1 MKKINVAPENPQYR
15 IVEIFE
21 SLQGEALEHGHTRRF
36 RPLGQM
42 QPRLRLV

>member
-1 MKKINVAPENPQYR
+1 MKKISVAPENPQYR

-21 SLQGEALEHGHTRRF
+21 SLQGEAKHGYACRF

-42 QPRLRLV
+42 QSGVRLV

>member
-21 SLQGEALEHGHTRRF
+21 SLQGEGWNTGVCRV